1 MSYWCLINILTNLLG
16 PPLDPHKQAVVLC
29 MRIGLLITK
38 DIHISPSL
46 ESACRVL
53 TFRCNKK
60 TAFIFLSPQSFVQR
74 NSLLSSFLE
83 HIVPPFSFLS
93 LGFFS
98 LIFKQRIRSTRKAEC
113 CLSRHSYLF
122 ERKQWLFEAITHLPG
137 GHFSNSLSHGEH
149 GSGKRA
155 LSRWNKRHRAHSQ
168 SSRSSFPSSYCQSTN
183 TSRFTQDPGE
193 PDKLLP

>member
-1 MSYWCLINILTNLLG
+1 MFDKYTYKPSWT
-16 PPLDPHKQAVVLC
+16 PTWPHKQAVVLC
-29 MRIGLLITK
+29 VHIGLLITK
-38 DIHISPSL
+38 DIQMNHQSFS

-53 TFRCNKK
+53 TFWCNKK

-83 HIVPPFSFLS
+83 HIVPLFSFLS

-113 CLSRHSYLF
+113 CPSRHSYLF

-155 LSRWNKRHRAHSQ
+155 LSRWNKHHRAHWQ
-168 SSRSSFPSSYCQSTN
+168 SSRSSFPFSYCQSTN
-183 TSRFTQDPGE
+183 TSRFTQDPCE